1 MTKEREDKPR
11 PIETPEPPAGKPE
24 APLRDPTRPPEPP
37 QREPGT
43 PKPVEAPTDPD
54 TEKKEKIITASE

>member
-1 MTKEREDKPR
+1 MTKDSADKPR
-11 PIETPEPPAGKPE
+11 PIETPEPPAGKPQDPQRE
-24 APLRDPTRPPEPP
+24 PTRPAEPP

-54 TEKKEKIITASE
+54 TEKKEKIITEPN